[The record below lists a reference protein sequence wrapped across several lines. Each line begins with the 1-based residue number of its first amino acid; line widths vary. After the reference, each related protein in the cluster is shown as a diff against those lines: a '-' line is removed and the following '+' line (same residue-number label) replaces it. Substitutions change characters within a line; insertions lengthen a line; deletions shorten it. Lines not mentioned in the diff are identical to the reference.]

1 MDLTDSQLSP
11 HKWGASSPPRGGNVE
26 HITRNPRICAMMLSV
41 SHDSAFRDQVSFLC
55 PMSPSLNKYLLN
67 KQLNF
72 YREIVFQIPEQP
84 SAPLVEKLQSINN
97 APSLGTVHIKSPER
111 LLRLSTF
118 IFPASFELHPAT

>member
-1 MDLTDSQLSP
+1 
-11 HKWGASSPPRGGNVE
+11 
-26 HITRNPRICAMMLSV
+26 MMLSV
-41 SHDSAFRDQVSFLC
+41 SRDSAFRDQVSFLC

-97 APSLGTVHIKSPER
+97 APSLGTVRIKSPER